1 MKNYDVVLRGGTVY
15 DGSGGV
21 PTAADVALHRDLI
34 AAVGEPG
41 TLPGTRVIDVTGL
54 AVAPGFINM
63 MCWAV
68 ETLIEDGRSQ
78 SDIRQGVTLEVM
90 GEGFSMGPLTDAM
103 KESGVRGLLGTD
115 DIKYD
120 VTWTTLGEYLD
131 HLVKRG
137 VSCNIAS
144 FVGTSTLRI
153 NQMGYADRPPTPAE
167 LDGMKQLVRQAMEE
181 GAVGLSSALI
191 YPPAS
196 YAQTDELIALARVA
210 AEYDGIY
217 ISHLRSEGH
226 RFYEALDEFMT
237 IIREAKI
244 RGEIYHL
251 KAAGHANWHKM
262 DEVIR
267 RVEAAQAQGYAITAD
282 MYNYTVSGTGLSA
295 CIPPWV
301 HEGGT
306 DALLNRLRDL
316 NLREKIKA
324 DMNATTTEWENV
336 WLAVENA
343 DGIVLAGFKAE
354 HLKPLT
360 GKTLAQVA
368 AERGQAPIDA
378 AFDLLIEDGGRIF
391 AMYHSMSE
399 DNIRKQLALP
409 WVSFC
414 SDAESL
420 APEGVFLKSNPHPR
434 AYGSFARLLGRY
446 VRDEK
451 IIPLEAAVRR
461 LTALPAS
468 VLKIK
473 GRGLLRPGYYADVVV
488 FDPAAVHD
496 RATLDQP
503 HQYAVGMQHVF
514 VNGTQVL
521 ENGDH
526 TGALPGRVVRGPGWT
541 GA

>member
-461 LTALPAS
+461 LAALPAS

>member
-167 LDGMKQLVRQAMEE
+167 LDGMKQFVRQAMEE

-336 WLAVENA
+336 WL
-343 DGIVLAGFKAE
+343 
-354 HLKPLT
+354 
-360 GKTLAQVA
+360 
-368 AERGQAPIDA
+368 
-378 AFDLLIEDGGRIF
+378 
-391 AMYHSMSE
+391 
-399 DNIRKQLALP
+399 
-409 WVSFC
+409 
-414 SDAESL
+414 
-420 APEGVFLKSNPHPR
+420 
-434 AYGSFARLLGRY
+434 
-446 VRDEK
+446 
-451 IIPLEAAVRR
+451 
-461 LTALPAS
+461 
-468 VLKIK
+468 
-473 GRGLLRPGYYADVVV
+473 
-488 FDPAAVHD
+488 
-496 RATLDQP
+496 
-503 HQYAVGMQHVF
+503 
-514 VNGTQVL
+514 
-521 ENGDH
+521 
-526 TGALPGRVVRGPGWT
+526 
-541 GA
+541 

>member
-343 DGIVLAGFKAE
+343 DGIVLAGFKAD

-461 LTALPAS
+461 LAALPAS